1 MTTPLFEA
9 VASARGAAV
18 SIWKIID
25 RKSAIDPL
33 NEDGVKPEKFQGDVE
48 FSDIKFHYP
57 SRPEVPVSK
66 NH

>member
-1 MTTPLFEA
+1 M
-9 VASARGAAV
+9 

-33 NEDGVKPEKFQGDVE
+33 NKDGVKPDKFQGDVE
-48 FSDIKFHYP
+48 FSDVKFHYP